1 MLEEVESDPDVM
13 NEDDELG
20 INLLTSRLLCPDVLL
35 VDLLFKHDLVWFVD
49 YHFEILWTYLW
60 NSGLICDMILYYHVL
75 PCVYCTTIKSM
86 CTILFTYSLAY
97 VCHAVNL

>member
-1 MLEEVESDPDVM
+1 MCYKMLEEVESDPDVM

-20 INLLTSRLLCPDVLL
+20 INLLTSGLLCPDVLL

-60 NSGLICDMILYYHVL
+60 NSGLICGI
-75 PCVYCTTIKSM
+75 
-86 CTILFTYSLAY
+86 ILFCHVCIVPLSSLC
-97 VCHAVNL
+97 VLSCLLI